1 MKNLVILWLAAIFL
15 FCTVAV
21 AQQLATISG
30 TVRNDE
36 TGNAL
41 VGCNV
46 VLAGTTSG
54 ATTDARGN
62 FQLTGVPYGKATFV
76 ISFIGYETKRREI
89 EIAQPHVLVNF
100 RLTPA
105 AILGPAVTVVA
116 TRGRERET
124 PAAFSTLTQNDIQ
137 ARYAAQDV
145 PVLLSEL
152 PSTKFY
158 SESGNGVGY
167 NYLSIR
173 GFDQRRISVLINGVP
188 QNDPEDHNVYWVDFP
203 DLLANV
209 EDIQVQRG
217 AGSAFYGPP
226 AIGGSVNIIT
236 SHFSPERAISAYV
249 GGGTFDTRR
258 YSLALN
264 SGLWRNKYMLF
275 ARFSRIQSDGYR
287 DRSWVDFKSYFLG
300 TARVGEKS
308 TTRLHFYGGPIEDG
322 LAYAGLP
329 KFGNKDLAL
338 RRKNFSYFELTA
350 NGDSLAFFIN
360 RRGDEIENFN
370 QPHLE
375 LIHEYRASNRLRLN
389 NTLFGVRGYGFFDY
403 NGSWG
408 PISYFR
414 LTPEFGFAATAT
426 HPDTTY
432 VDSLLIR
439 AYVDN
444 IQYGWLPQITWLH
457 GRGDLTIG
465 AELRVHRSLHWGRI
479 QKGDSGLPH
488 AIAGGFRGLDYVGR
502 RRYYEYRGAKNIIS
516 PYIHATYLLRPNLN
530 VMFDLQ
536 WAHLQYRLYNEKFI
550 GTEFT
555 RPYNFL
561 NPRIGVNYN
570 VNEQLNVFANF
581 SRTSREPRLKNFYDA
596 AEASTPPTPPD
607 TLKPVRPQFEPSA
620 DGTYDFD
627 RPLVKP
633 ENLNDYE
640 LGFGYRNG
648 RWRADLN
655 FFYMDFRDEIIKT
668 GRVDNFGQ
676 PVTGNAE
683 RTLHAGVELMAS
695 ARVGPALTLS
705 GNLMLSQNELKKY
718 TVYIQEDTLIKPKRL
733 DGNPIAGFP
742 NTLANGRLTFSQ
754 SGFTASLAVQY
765 AGKQYTDNFKNEQN
779 AVDPYTVFNGMLGYT
794 FTRGSM
800 LGGLSLQ
807 LHAQNLFDKLYIM
820 HGEGEEFFP
829 AAERQIFVNAKY
841 EL

>member
-1 MKNLVILWLAAIFL
+1 MKDKIILWAATIFL
-15 FCTVAV
+15 FCNIAA
-21 AQQLATISG
+21 AQQFATISG
-30 TVRNDE
+30 TVRDDE
-36 TGNAL
+36 TGEAL
-41 VGCNV
+41 VGCNIV
-46 VLAGTTSG
+46 VTGTAIG
-54 ATTDARGN
+54 ATTEAQGN
-62 FQLTGVPYGKATFV
+62 FQITGVPYGKAMLAASFV
-76 ISFIGYETKRREI
+76 GYATKRREI
-89 EIAQPHVLVNF
+89 EIAQPNMLVNF

-105 AILGPAVTVVA
+105 AIAGPVVTVVA

-124 PAAFSTLTQNDIQ
+124 PAAFATLTQSDIQ

-236 SHFSPERAISAYV
+236 SHFSPARAISAYV
-249 GGGTFDTRR
+249 GGGTYETRR

-264 SGLWRNKYMLF
+264 SGLLRNKYMLF

-300 TARVGEKS
+300 AARVGEKS
-308 TTRLHFYGGPIEDG
+308 TTRLHFYGGPIEDH
-322 LAYAGLP
+322 LAYSGISKAS
-329 KFGNKDLAL
+329 ASSRES
-338 RRKNFSYFELTA
+338 RRQNP
-350 NGDSLAFFIN
+350 I
-360 RRGDEIENFN
+360 RRPDEIENFN

-375 LIHEYRASNRLRLN
+375 LIHEYRANERLRLN
-389 NTLFGVRGYGFFDY
+389 NTVFWIRGYGFFDY
-403 NGSWG
+403 DGSWA
-408 PISYFR
+408 PMSYFR

-432 VDSLLIR
+432 VDSILIR

-465 AELRVHRSLHWGRI
+465 AELRTHRSLHWGRI
-479 QKGDSGLPH
+479 QDGDSELPR
-488 AIAGGFRGLDYVGR
+488 AVAGESNDLIYIGR
-502 RRYYEYRGAKNIIS
+502 RRYYEYRGAKDIIS
-516 PYIHATYLLRPNLN
+516 PYVHATYLLRPNLN
-530 VMFDLQ
+530 VRFDLQ
-536 WAHLQYRLYNEKFI
+536 WAHLQYRLYDEKFI

-561 NPRIGVNYN
+561 NPRIGLNYN
-570 VNEQLNVFANF
+570 FNEQLNVFASF

-596 AEASTPPTPPD
+596 AEASTPESWGAI
-607 TLKPVRPQFEPSA
+607 VPQFEINP
-620 DGTYDFD
+620 DNTYNFD
-627 RPLVKP
+627 KPLVNP
-633 ENLNDYE
+633 ETLNDYE
-640 LGFGYRNG
+640 LGVAYRNG
-648 RWRADLN
+648 GWRASIN
-655 FFYMDFRDEIIKT
+655 FFYMDFKDEIIKQ
-668 GRVDNFGQ
+668 GQLDRFGQ
-676 PVTGNAE
+676 PITGNAE
-683 RTLHAGVELMAS
+683 RTLHTGIELLAG
-695 ARVGPALTLS
+695 ARIFPMLTLS
-705 GNLMLSQNELKKY
+705 GNLMLSRNELKKY
-718 TVYIQEDTLIKPKRL
+718 AVFRSEGTRQIL

-742 NTLANGRLTFSQ
+742 DALANARLTFVDF
-754 SGFTASLAVQY
+754 GLTASLAMQY
-765 AGKQYTDNFKNEQN
+765 VGKQYTDNFKDEENT
-779 AVDPYTVFNGMLGYT
+779 VDPYTVCNGMLGYT
-794 FTRGSM
+794 FMRGSM

-807 LHAQNLFDKLYIM
+807 LHVQNLFDKLYIM

>member
-1 MKNLVILWLAAIFL
+1 MKNTIIFWAAAIFL
-15 FCTVAV
+15 FCKVAT

-30 TVRNDE
+30 TVRDDE
-36 TGNAL
+36 TGEAL
-41 VGCNV
+41 VGCNIV
-46 VLAGTTSG
+46 VAGTTHG
-54 ATTDARGN
+54 ATTEAQGN
-62 FQLTGVPYGKATFV
+62 FLLAGVPYGKAILV
-76 ISFIGYETKRREI
+76 ASFIGYKTKRREI
-89 EIAQPHVLVNF
+89 EIAQPNVQINF
-100 RLTPA
+100 RLMPA
-105 AILGPAVTVVA
+105 AIVGPAVTVVA
-116 TRGRERET
+116 TRSRERET
-124 PAAFSTLTQNDIQ
+124 PAAFATLTPSDIQ

-226 AIGGSVNIIT
+226 AIGGSVNIVT
-236 SHFSPERAISAYV
+236 SHFSPERGISAYV
-249 GGGTFDTRR
+249 GGGTNDTQR

-300 TARVGEKS
+300 AARVGEKS

-322 LAYAGLP
+322 LTYNGLP
-329 KFGNKDLAL
+329 KFSKKNHEL
-338 RRKNFSYFELTA
+338 RRKNFSYFELNDT
-350 NGDSLAFFIN
+350 GDSLAFFVN
-360 RRGDEIENFN
+360 RRDDEIENFN

-389 NTLFGVRGYGFFDY
+389 NTVFWVRGYGFFDY
-403 NGSWG
+403 DGSWA
-408 PISYFR
+408 PMSYFR

-432 VDSLLIR
+432 VDSILIR

-444 IQYGWLPQITWLH
+444 VQYGWLPQITWLH
-457 GRGDLTIG
+457 GRGDLTLG

-479 QKGDSGLPH
+479 QDGDSELPR
-488 AIAGGFRGLDYVGR
+488 AVAGEYNDLNYIGR
-502 RRYYEYRGAKNIIS
+502 RRYYEYRGAKDIIS
-516 PYIHATYLLRPNLN
+516 PYVHATYLLRPNLN
-530 VMFDLQ
+530 VMLDLQ
-536 WAHLQYRLYNEKFI
+536 WAHLQYRLYDEKFI

-561 NPRIGVNYN
+561 NPRIGINYN
-570 VNEQLNVFANF
+570 FNEQLNVFANF

-596 AEASTPPTPPD
+596 AEASTPESWGAI
-607 TLKPVRPQFEPSA
+607 VPQFESNP
-620 DGTYDFD
+620 DGSYNFD
-627 RPLVKP
+627 KPLVNP
-633 ENLNDYE
+633 ETLNDYE
-640 LGFGYRNG
+640 LGVAYRKG
-648 RWRADLN
+648 GWRASIN
-655 FFYMDFRDEIIKT
+655 FFYMDFKDEIIKQ
-668 GRVDNFGQ
+668 GQLDRFGQ
-676 PVTGNAE
+676 PITGNAE
-683 RTLHAGVELMAS
+683 RTLHTGFEFLAGV
-695 ARVGPALTLS
+695 RIFPKLTLS
-705 GNLMLSQNELKKY
+705 GNLMLSRNELKKY
-718 TVYIQEDTLIKPKRL
+718 SVFQSDGTRQIV

-742 NTLANGRLTFSQ
+742 DALANTRLTFTDF
-754 SGFTASLAVQY
+754 GLTASLAMQY
-765 AGKQYTDNFKNEQN
+765 VGKQYTDNFKDEENT
-779 AVDPYTVFNGMLGYT
+779 VDPYTVFNGMLGYT

-807 LHAQNLFDKLYIM
+807 LHVQNLFDKLYIM